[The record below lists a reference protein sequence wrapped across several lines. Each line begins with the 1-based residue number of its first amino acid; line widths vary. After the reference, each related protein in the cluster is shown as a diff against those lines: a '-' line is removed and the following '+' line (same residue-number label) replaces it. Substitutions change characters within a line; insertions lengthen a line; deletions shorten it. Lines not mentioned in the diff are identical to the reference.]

1 MGDKK
6 QQPGLSKVPHSKMA
20 DQNVLINATLNE
32 TAKNG
37 TLSGRAAATPHGL
50 LLAYISLV
58 IMAVIPIWF
67 GSFKSV
73 IFNKKQKES
82 GEKIESMSKKD
93 AAMFPIIASCAL
105 FGLYIFFKLFS
116 KEYINLLLALY
127 FFVIGVIC
135 VTNLLRPLVSLA
147 LGTNFTN
154 ANYQIIL
161 NEGEDDNKTNHVDIK
176 FDRIDLVC
184 LVVSSVFGL
193 WYLVKKHWIANNIFG
208 LAFSLTGIEVLHLN
222 SFPIGCI
229 LLGGLFVYDIFWVFG
244 TDVMVTV
251 ATSFEAPIKLLF
263 PMDFME
269 RGLFGKNFA
278 MLGLGDIVIPGI
290 FIALLLRFDYSR
302 GPECSRVYFYMNY
315 LAYLG
320 GLVTTVVILHVFN
333 SAQPALL
340 YLVPACIGS
349 ALLTS
354 VVRGE
359 LMLLLKYEDHPE
371 EMLIRGKES
380 NEPVEPTAESVAT
393 TGDKKED

>member
-1 MGDKK
+1 
-6 QQPGLSKVPHSKMA
+6 MA
-20 DQNVLINATLNE
+20 DPNVIMNSTLNE

-37 TLSGRAAATPHGL
+37 TLSGRAAASPQGL

-135 VTNLLRPLVSLA
+135 VSNLLRPLVSLA
-147 LGTNFTN
+147 LGAGFQNS
-154 ANYQIIL
+154 NYQIIL
-161 NEGEDDNKTNHVDIK
+161 NEGDGENKTNHIDVK

-184 LVVSSVFGL
+184 LLVSAVFGL
-193 WYLVKKHWIANNIFG
+193 WYLVTKHWIANNVFG

-302 GPECSRVYFYMNY
+302 GAECSRVYFYMNY

-320 GLVTTVVILHVFN
+320 GLITTVVILHVFN

-371 EMLIRGKES
+371 EMLLRGTKECANGDANADS
-380 NEPVEPTAESVAT
+380 AIESSSTESIT
-393 TGDKKED
+393 TSDKKED

>member
-1 MGDKK
+1 
-6 QQPGLSKVPHSKMA
+6 MA
-20 DQNVLINATLNE
+20 DVNVALNATLNAALNATLNATLNE

-37 TLSGRAAATPHGL
+37 TSSGRAAATPQGL

-67 GSFKSV
+67 GSMKSV

-127 FFVIGVIC
+127 FFVIGVVC
-135 VTNLLRPLVSLA
+135 VTNLLRPLVTLCLPGSFVNSSYHL
-147 LGTNFTN
+147 T
-154 ANYQIIL
+154 L
-161 NEGEDDNKTNHVDIK
+161 NEGEEEPQLCHIDYK
-176 FDRIDLVC
+176 FDRIDLAC
-184 LVVSSVFGL
+184 LGVASVFGV
-193 WYLVKKHWIANNIFG
+193 WYLLKKHWIANNIFG
-208 LAFSLTGIEVLHLN
+208 LAFSLTGVEVLHLN

-229 LLGGLFVYDIFWVFG
+229 LLSGLFVYDIFWVFG

-269 RGLFGKNFA
+269 RGLWGKNFA

-290 FIALLLRFDYSR
+290 FIALLLRFDVSK
-302 GPECSRVYFYMNY
+302 GKGSHIYFYTNY
-315 LAYLG
+315 AAYLL
-320 GLVTTVVILHVFN
+320 GLVTTVVILHVFK

-349 ALLTS
+349 ALLTALC
-354 VVRGE
+354 RGE
-359 LMLLLKYEDHPE
+359 VMDLIRYEDHPE
-371 EMLIRGKES
+371 EMLSHNQKEEAPVAVADES
-380 NEPVEPTAESVAT
+380 EAEPLVG
-393 TGDKKED
+393 GDKKHD

>member
-1 MGDKK
+1 
-6 QQPGLSKVPHSKMA
+6 
-20 DQNVLINATLNE
+20 
-32 TAKNG
+32 
-37 TLSGRAAATPHGL
+37 
-50 LLAYISLV
+50 
-58 IMAVIPIWF
+58 
-67 GSFKSV
+67 
-73 IFNKKQKES
+73 
-82 GEKIESMSKKD
+82 
-93 AAMFPIIASCAL
+93 
-105 FGLYIFFKLFS
+105 
-116 KEYINLLLALY
+116 
-127 FFVIGVIC
+127 VIC
-135 VTNLLRPLVSLA
+135 VSNLLRPLVGLA
-147 LGTNFTN
+147 LGSGFQNS
-154 ANYQIIL
+154 NYNVIL
-161 NEGEDDNKTNHVDIK
+161 NEGEGEGKLNHIDLK
-176 FDRIDLVC
+176 FDRIDLIC
-184 LVVSSVFGL
+184 LLVSSVFGL

-302 GPECSRVYFYMNY
+302 GKDCSRVYFYMNY

-320 GLVTTVVILHVFN
+320 GLITTVVILHVFN

-354 VVRGE
+354 LVRGE

-371 EMLIRGKES
+371 EMLLRSGKET
-380 NEPVEPTAESVAT
+380 NGDVKTPETVDAPTTEPIAT
-393 TGDKKED
+393 SDKKED

>member
-1 MGDKK
+1 MLPCFPSL
-6 QQPGLSKVPHSKMA
+6 QV
-20 DQNVLINATLNE
+20 VLYLVYMCSLRSSVRNTLIYCWLC
-32 TAKNG
+32 T
-37 TLSGRAAATPHGL
+37 
-50 LLAYISLV
+50 
-58 IMAVIPIWF
+58 
-67 GSFKSV
+67 
-73 IFNKKQKES
+73 
-82 GEKIESMSKKD
+82 
-93 AAMFPIIASCAL
+93 
-105 FGLYIFFKLFS
+105 
-116 KEYINLLLALY
+116 

-135 VTNLLRPLVSLA
+135 VSNLLRPIVTPL
-147 LGTNFTN
+147 LGANFTN
-154 ANYQIIL
+154 SSYHIVL
-161 NEGEDDNKTNHVDIK
+161 DEGEDDKKQNHIDYK

-184 LVVSSVFGL
+184 LAVSAVFGL
-193 WYLVKKHWIANNIFG
+193 WYLVKKHWIANNVFG

-263 PMDFME
+263 PMDFLE
-269 RGLFGKNFA
+269 HGVFGRNFA

-290 FIALLLRFDYSR
+290 FIALLLRFDCSR
-302 GPECSRVYFYMNY
+302 GADCRAYFYANY

-320 GLVTTVVILHVFN
+320 GLITTVVILHVFS

-354 VVRGE
+354 LVRGE

-371 EMLIRGKES
+371 EMFIRNGKDTNGDVKVSSDDVTETTQELEEAQ
-380 NEPVEPTAESVAT
+380 NEIVS
-393 TGDKKED
+393 DKKED

>member
-1 MGDKK
+1 
-6 QQPGLSKVPHSKMA
+6 MA
-20 DQNVLINATLNE
+20 DPNVINATMNE
-32 TAKNG
+32 TAGNS
-37 TLSGRAAATPHGL
+37 TLSGRAAATPQGL

-58 IMAVIPIWF
+58 IMAVIPIWI
-67 GSFKSV
+67 GSFNSV
-73 IFNKKQKES
+73 VFNKKQKES

-105 FGLYIFFKLFS
+105 FGLYVFFKIFS

-135 VTNLLRPLVSLA
+135 VTNLLRPLVSLVLPGSFQNSSYHA
-147 LGTNFTN
+147 VLS
-154 ANYQIIL
+154 
-161 NEGEDDNKTNHVDIK
+161 EGEDDKKQSHVDYK

-184 LVVSSVFGL
+184 LGISSVIGL
-193 WYLVKKHWIANNIFG
+193 WYLLKKHWIANNIFG

-263 PMDFME
+263 PMDFLE
-269 RGLFGKNFA
+269 KGLWGKNFA

-290 FIALLLRFDYSR
+290 FIALLLRFD
-302 GPECSRVYFYMNY
+302 CSKGKDSYIYFYTNY
-315 LAYLG
+315 FAYLM
-320 GLVTTVVILHVFN
+320 GLVTTVVILHYFK

-349 ALLTS
+349 ALLTAVCKGE
-354 VVRGE
+354 VVS
-359 LMLLLKYEDHPE
+359 LLKYEDHPE
-371 EMLIRGKES
+371 EMLAHSGKKANGDVAEDTS
-380 NEPVEPTAESVAT
+380 DVTSEPVVTS
-393 TGDKKED
+393 DKKED